1 MEGPKILFR
10 INLLGGINITDTII
24 ASWCI
29 ILAVFIVSKILT
41 RKLSK
46 IPTRKTQLVAEKIVT
61 MIDSLVESTMGKK
74 FMGYAPFILALMIF
88 SVCGSL
94 ISLLGVRPV
103 TADFNTTLGWSLVT
117 FVLIQY
123 NNIRAHKLG
132 GYLKGFAQP
141 LPFMLPLNLISEVAT
156 PISMSFRHFG
166 NVAAGVVITTLIYS
180 GLAALSTTLFHI
192 SIPILQLGLPA
203 FLSIYFDL
211 FTGFLQAF
219 IFCMLTM
226 VFISNAA
233 SD

>member
-1 MEGPKILFR
+1 
-10 INLLGGINITDTII
+10 
-24 ASWCI
+24 
-29 ILAVFIVSKILT
+29 
-41 RKLSK
+41 
-46 IPTRKTQLVAEKIVT
+46 
-61 MIDSLVESTMGKK
+61 MGKK

-166 NVAAGVVITTLIYS
+166 NVAAGVVITTLIYG
-180 GLAALSTTLFHI
+180 GLASLSTALLHI
-192 SIPILQLGLPA
+192 SVPILQLGLPA